1 MKTLYFDC
9 SSGISGNMTLGALV
23 EILGDE
29 QYLVEELK
37 KLQVDGYHIEIS
49 KKVKNGITGT
59 YVDVV
64 LEDHHHHE
72 HDHHHEEHHH
82 EHEHEHEHHHEHRN
96 LHDVNHIIE
105 NSNLEEETKQLAKR
119 IFRRVAEAESKVHHK
134 SIEEVHFHEVG
145 AIDSIVDI
153 VGTAILINKIHPD
166 KIISSVVNDGYG
178 FIECAHGTMSVP
190 VPATSEIFSKAG
202 VKCRQIDID
211 TELVTPTGAAI
222 ISELATEFTVMP
234 TMTVQKIGWG
244 AGKKDL
250 KIPNVLKVYLGEMEE
265 TLEEQEI
272 AVMETN
278 IDDTTG
284 EILGYTAEKLIQN
297 GALDVFFTPIYMK
310 KGRPAYRLTVACRKE
325 NIEKLQT
332 IIFRETTTI
341 GIRYRYEK
349 RNVLPRE
356 KVEVNTEYGLVQAK
370 QVKLGEETY
379 TYPEYESLKKIAE
392 EQNIPLK
399 ELYQSEDWKK
409 LWK

>member
-29 QYLVEELK
+29 QYLVKELK

-105 NSNLEEETKQLAKR
+105 NSNLKEETKQLAKR
-119 IFRRVAEAESKVHHK
+119 IFRKVAEAESKVHHK

-153 VGTAILINKIHPD
+153 VGTAILINKIQPD

-265 TLEEQEI
+265 TLEEKQEI

-399 ELYQSEDWKK
+399 DLYQLEDWKK
-409 LWK
+409 K

>member
-29 QYLVEELK
+29 QYLVKELK

-64 LEDHHHHE
+64 LKDHHHHE
-72 HDHHHEEHHH
+72 HEHHHEEHHH
-82 EHEHEHEHHHEHRN
+82 EYEHEHHHEHRN

-105 NSNLEEETKQLAKR
+105 NSNLKEETKQLAKR
-119 IFRRVAEAESKVHHK
+119 IFRKVAEAESKVHHK

-153 VGTAILINKIHPD
+153 VGTAILINKIQPD

-178 FIECAHGTMSVP
+178 FIECAHGTISVP

-250 KIPNVLKVYLGEMEE
+250 KIPNVLKVYLGKMEE
-265 TLEEQEI
+265 TLEEKQEI

-284 EILGYTAEKLIQN
+284 EILGYAAEKLMQN
-297 GALDVFFTPIYMK
+297 GALDAFFTPIYMK

-325 NIEKLQT
+325 DIEKLQT

-356 KVEVNTEYGLVQAK
+356 KVEVNTGYGLVQAK

-392 EQNIPLK
+392 EKNIPLK
-399 ELYQSEDWKK
+399 DLYQLENWEKK
-409 LWK
+409 

>member
-9 SSGISGNMTLGALV
+9 SSGISVNMTLGALV

-29 QYLVEELK
+29 QYLVKELK

-64 LEDHHHHE
+64 LKDHHHHE
-72 HDHHHEEHHH
+72 HEHHHEEHHH
-82 EHEHEHEHHHEHRN
+82 EYEHEHHHEHRN

-105 NSNLEEETKQLAKR
+105 NSNLKEETKQLAKR

-153 VGTAILINKIHPD
+153 VGTAILINKIQPD

-284 EILGYTAEKLIQN
+284 EILGYTAEKLMQN
-297 GALDVFFTPIYMK
+297 GALDAFFTPIYMK
-310 KGRPAYRLTVACRKE
+310 KGRPAYRLTVIT
-325 NIEKLQT
+325 NYY
-332 IIFRETTTI
+332 F
-341 GIRYRYEK
+341 
-349 RNVLPRE
+349 
-356 KVEVNTEYGLVQAK
+356 
-370 QVKLGEETY
+370 
-379 TYPEYESLKKIAE
+379 
-392 EQNIPLK
+392 
-399 ELYQSEDWKK
+399 
-409 LWK
+409 

>member
-82 EHEHEHEHHHEHRN
+82 EHEHEHHHEHRN

-105 NSNLEEETKQLAKR
+105 NSNLKEETKQLAKR

-153 VGTAILINKIHPD
+153 VGTAILINKIQPD

-265 TLEEQEI
+265 TLEEKQEI

-284 EILGYTAEKLIQN
+284 EILGYTAEKLMQN
-297 GALDVFFTPIYMK
+297 GALDAFFTPIYMK

-399 ELYQSEDWKK
+399 DLYQLENWEKK
-409 LWK
+409 